1 MRYHGSIP
9 HSIDRSPFV
18 KPKAGETVRVHYTG
32 TLEDESEFDSS
43 KGRAPIEF
51 AIGGGTVIPGFE
63 AAVADLEVGGSMTVV
78 IPADEAYG
86 PRFEEAIQR
95 VPLEAFADAG
105 VPQAGW
111 MVQVHSP
118 DGEEMNALI
127 AEVGDEEV
135 VLDFNHP
142 LAGKDLTFELN
153 LVEIVGR

>member
-1 MRYHGSIP
+1 M
-9 HSIDRSPFV
+9 
-18 KPKAGETVRVHYTG
+18 KPQSGETVRVHYSG
-32 TLEDESEFDSS
+32 TLEDGSQFDSS
-43 KGRAPIEF
+43 TGRDPIEF
-51 AIGGGTVIPGFE
+51 SIGGGTVIPGFE
-63 AAVADLEVGGSMTVV
+63 AAVANLEVGGSVTVV

-86 PRFEEAIQR
+86 PRFEEAIQH

-105 VPQAGW
+105 IPQVGW

-118 DGEEMNALI
+118 DGEEMTALI
-127 AEVGDEEV
+127 AEVDDEEA